1 MSSTRMFT
9 VTLITNPAMYLD
21 RALVGNLRNAMG
33 GGDARW
39 LDPNHAA
46 EFDIPKLP
54 KNLPTVWDSLQAEGV
69 DLIAQPS
76 ANRRKKMLLADMD
89 STMIAQECIDELAAE
104 AGVGK
109 EVAAI
114 TKRAMNGELDFEGAL
129 LERVAL
135 LKGVPQSAISSV
147 LDRRITMMPGGATLV
162 ATMKAN
168 GAHTVLVSGG
178 FTDFSAVIAMRLGFD
193 AHRANRLLAEDGV
206 LTGDVARPILG
217 RDAKVAALKEVS
229 ARLGLTAAD
238 VLAIGDGAN
247 DLGMIGAA
255 GTGIAMHA
263 KPVVQEAAAH
273 RINHG
278 DLTAVLFAQG
288 YTKAEFVTG

>member
-1 MSSTRMFT
+1 MFT

-21 RALVGNLRNAMG
+21 QNLVSNLRDAMD
-33 GGDARW
+33 GDEVRW

-46 EFDIPKLP
+46 EFDVRKLP
-54 KNLPTVWDSLQAEGV
+54 KNLPAVWTSLQAEGV
-69 DLIAQPS
+69 DLVAQP
-76 ANRRKKMLLADMD
+76 AGNRRRKMLLADMD

-104 AGVGK
+104 AGVGA
-109 EVAAI
+109 EVAEI
-114 TKRAMNGELDFEGAL
+114 TARAMNGELDFEAAL
-129 LERVAL
+129 IARVSL
-135 LKGVPQSAISSV
+135 LRGVPQSAIGVV
-147 LDRRITMMPGGATLV
+147 LGRRITLMPGGTTLV
-162 ATMKAN
+162 ATMKAH

-178 FTDFSAVIAMRLGFD
+178 FADFSAAIAVRIGFD
-193 AHRANRLLAEDGV
+193 EHRANRLLAEEGV

-217 RDAKVAALKEVS
+217 RSAKVQALEEIS
-229 ARLGLTAAD
+229 ARLGLTAQD

-288 YTKAEFVTG
+288 YSKDEFLTG

>member
-1 MSSTRMFT
+1 MFT
-9 VTLITNPAMYLD
+9 VTLVTNSAMFLD
-21 RALVGNLRNAMG
+21 KGLAESLRKAMNG
-33 GGDARW
+33 GEIRW

-46 EFDIPKLP
+46 EFDLGKLP
-54 KNLPTVWDSLQAEGV
+54 KDLARVWDSLQAEGV
-69 DLIAQPS
+69 DLIAQGS
-76 ANRRKKMLLADMD
+76 KNRRKRMLLADMD

-104 AGVGK
+104 AGVGDK
-109 EVAAI
+109 VAAI

-129 LERVAL
+129 IERVKL
-135 LKGVPQSAISSV
+135 LKGVPQSAIGTV

-168 GAHTVLVSGG
+168 GAHTMLVSGG
-178 FTDFSAVIAMRLGFD
+178 FTDFSAVIAAKLGFD
-193 AHRANRLLAEDGV
+193 AHRANRLEVENGV

-217 RDAKVAALKEVS
+217 RDAKVAALNEVS
-229 ARLGLTAAD
+229 AQLGFGPAD
-238 VLAIGDGAN
+238 VVAIGDGAN
-247 DLGMIGAA
+247 DLGMITAA